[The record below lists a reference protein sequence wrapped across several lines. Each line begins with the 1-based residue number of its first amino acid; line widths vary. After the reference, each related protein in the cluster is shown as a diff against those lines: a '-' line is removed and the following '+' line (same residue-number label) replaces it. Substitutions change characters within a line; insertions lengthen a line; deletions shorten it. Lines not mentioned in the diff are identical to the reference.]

1 MPDGISSSL
10 ERSLAIMEKRLY
22 RQVNTDMNRRLFR
35 VYRREA
41 AVYFVDGMTSGD
53 FLQHYLLAPCQRHA
67 DDPAPDAPL
76 PALLRMIPLGEVEE
90 AESYAQAIES
100 LMDGK
105 AVLLVDGMPCALCFD
120 IRAFVRRSVSTP
132 LTESVV
138 NGPHQGFNETL
149 RDNIT
154 LLRRIL
160 HTPELIGEM
169 STLGD
174 AIPTNLCVMYL
185 KNAVDEDCL
194 RRVKNRLAGL
204 RVDHVLS
211 IGALEQL
218 LEDRPYA
225 LLPQCCL
232 TERPDRAAS
241 FLLEGQ
247 IVLILDGSPQVLA
260 VPISFLHLFHTPDDT
275 SLRWQYGTFLRL
287 IRLLGA
293 VCTLLLPGLFVAAV
307 TFHPEALPV
316 TLLTAILES
325 QAEVP
330 LSIPAEMF
338 LMLLLFNLIG
348 EACTRVPGVV
358 GSSLGTVSGLIL
370 GQAAVEARL
379 IHPLL
384 IIVVAVSSLGSFA
397 VPDYSLSMTFRIGQ
411 LAFLA
416 AGCVFGLYGMVL
428 LMGVAAVRLCGMRS
442 LGAPFAAPVAP
453 ARPHNPDVALRL
465 PLWRQRLRT
474 WLGNPNSMTRV
485 HGRMRG
491 WDRN

>member
-67 DDPAPDAPL
+67 DEHAPDALL

-90 AESYAQAIES
+90 AESYAAAIES

-105 AVLLVDGMPCALCFD
+105 AVLFVDGVKGALCFD
-120 IRAFVRRSVSTP
+120 IRAFVRRGVSAP

-185 KNAVDEDCL
+185 KNAVDGDSL

-247 IVLILDGSPQVLA
+247 VVLLLDG
-260 VPISFLHLFHTPDDT
+260 
-275 SLRWQYGTFLRL
+275 
-287 IRLLGA
+287 
-293 VCTLLLPGLFVAAV
+293 
-307 TFHPEALPV
+307 
-316 TLLTAILES
+316 
-325 QAEVP
+325 
-330 LSIPAEMF
+330 
-338 LMLLLFNLIG
+338 
-348 EACTRVPGVV
+348 
-358 GSSLGTVSGLIL
+358 
-370 GQAAVEARL
+370 
-379 IHPLL
+379 
-384 IIVVAVSSLGSFA
+384 
-397 VPDYSLSMTFRIGQ
+397 
-411 LAFLA
+411 
-416 AGCVFGLYGMVL
+416 
-428 LMGVAAVRLCGMRS
+428 
-442 LGAPFAAPVAP
+442 
-453 ARPHNPDVALRL
+453 
-465 PLWRQRLRT
+465 
-474 WLGNPNSMTRV
+474 
-485 HGRMRG
+485 
-491 WDRN
+491 